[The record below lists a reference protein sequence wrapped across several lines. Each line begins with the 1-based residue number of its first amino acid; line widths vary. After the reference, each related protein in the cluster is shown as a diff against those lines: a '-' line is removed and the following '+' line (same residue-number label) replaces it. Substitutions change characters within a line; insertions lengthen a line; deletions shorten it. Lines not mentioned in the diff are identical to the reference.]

1 MSRLIHTSLHE
12 PKPKPDITGQGKLLI
27 TAVQDRKGAFLFNDN
42 RLLQA
47 ALFSKKQSRVG
58 AIYLGKVKNVC
69 KNMDACF
76 VEIADK
82 ELVYL
87 PTKQCK
93 APFMV
98 NRSFDG
104 RILEGDELLLQI
116 ERDALK
122 TKQAAATTKITLQGR
137 YAVFTTDS
145 CKIGISSKLSKEQK
159 SRVYAVLQENGL
171 IDKDRNYRQIPL
183 YSKQTYPYLEQM
195 PPYSAVIRTEAAIL
209 LEQEQ
214 GERIFLSELESLE
227 AQFVKLFAKAIHSTC
242 FTCLSAP
249 KTPWEAAIS
258 QIPAE
263 EYKEVVTDFS
273 KLYEEMIPFFQE
285 REKTIRLYT
294 DASYPL
300 KSLYSLDTRMT
311 DALSRRIWLKS
322 GAYLVV
328 DVTEALTVFDVNS
341 GKYDVRKVSDEA
353 FYQINLEAAREI
365 ALQIRL
371 RNLSGIILIDF
382 INMPDTVKQ
391 ENLLDNMKELV
402 KTDPVHTTV
411 VDITP
416 LGLMEITRKKVNKTL
431 AEQFKEEE

>member
-12 PKPKPDITGQGKLLI
+12 PSPKHCSPDQGKLLI
-27 TAVQDRKGAFLFNDN
+27 TAVQDRKGAFLLREN

-47 ALFSKKQSRVG
+47 SIFSTKQSRVG

-76 VEIADK
+76 VEIAEK

-87 PTKQCK
+87 PTDQCK

-137 YAVFTTDS
+137 YCVFTTES

-159 SRVYAVLQENGL
+159 SRVYAVLQESGL
-171 IDKDRNYRQIPL
+171 IDKDRNYRH
-183 YSKQTYPYLEQM
+183 SGQM
-195 PPYSAVIRTEAAIL
+195 PPYIEQLPPYSVVIRTEAAVL
-209 LEQEQ
+209 LEQGQ
-214 GERIFLSELESLE
+214 GESVFLSQLEELE
-227 AQFVKLFAKAIHSTC
+227 AQFVKLFAKAMHSTC
-242 FTCLSAP
+242 FTCLSSPRA
-249 KTPWEAAIS
+249 PWEAS
-258 QIPAE
+258 VCQIPAG
-263 EYKEVVTDFS
+263 EYEEVVTDCP

-285 REKTIRLYT
+285 RGKVLRLYT

-300 KSLYSLDTRMT
+300 KNLYSLDTRMAE
-311 DALSRRIWLKS
+311 ALSRRIWLKS
-322 GAYLVV
+322 GAYLVI

-341 GKYDVRKVSDEA
+341 GKYDARRTSQEA
-353 FYQINLEAAREI
+353 YYQINLEAAREI

-382 INMPDTVKQ
+382 INMSDTAKQ
-391 ENLLDNMKELV
+391 EKLLDTMKELV
-402 KTDPVHTTV
+402 QTDPVYTTV

>member
-12 PKPKPDITGQGKLLI
+12 PHPELCSPDQGKLLV
-27 TAVQDRKGAFLFNDN
+27 TAVQDRKGAFLLRDN

-47 ALFSKKQSRVG
+47 TIFSMKQSLVG

-76 VEIADK
+76 VEIAEK

-87 PTKQCK
+87 PTDQCK

-137 YAVFTTDS
+137 YCVFTTES

-159 SRVYAVLQENGL
+159 SRVYAVLQESGL
-171 IDKDRNYRQIPL
+171 IDKDRNYRH
-183 YSKQTYPYLEQM
+183 SGQM
-195 PPYSAVIRTEAAIL
+195 PPYIEQLPPYSVVIRTEAAVL

-214 GERIFLSELESLE
+214 GESVFLSQLEELE
-227 AQFVKLFAKAIHSTC
+227 AQFVKLFAKAMHSTC

-249 KTPWEAAIS
+249 RASWEAS
-258 QIPAE
+258 VCQIPAGEYE
-263 EYKEVVTDFS
+263 EVITDCP

-285 REKTIRLYT
+285 RGKVLRLYT

-300 KSLYSLDTRMT
+300 KNLYSLDTRMAE
-311 DALSRRIWLKS
+311 ALSRRIWLKS
-322 GAYLVV
+322 GAYLVI

-341 GKYDVRKVSDEA
+341 GKYDARRTSQEA
-353 FYQINLEAAREI
+353 YYQINLEAAREI

-382 INMPDTVKQ
+382 INMSDTAKQ
-391 ENLLDNMKELV
+391 EKLLDTMKELV
-402 KTDPVHTTV
+402 QTDPVYTTV

-431 AEQFKEEE
+431 AEQFREEE

>member
-1 MSRLIHTSLHE
+1 MSRLIHTSIHE
-12 PKPKPDITGQGKLLI
+12 PNPELGSTGQGKLLI
-27 TAVQDRKGAFLFNDN
+27 TAVQDRKGAFLLHDN

-47 ALFSKKQSRVG
+47 ALFPKKQSRVG

-159 SRVYAVLQENGL
+159 SRVCEVLQENGL
-171 IDKDRNYRQIPL
+171 IDKDRNYRH
-183 YSKQTYPYLEQM
+183 SGQM
-195 PPYSAVIRTEAAIL
+195 PPYIEQLPPYSVVIRTEAAVL

-214 GERIFLSELESLE
+214 GERIFLLELEELE
-227 AQFVKLFAKAIHSTC
+227 TQFAKLFAKAMHNTC

-249 KTPWEAAIS
+249 QTPWEVCVC
-258 QIPAE
+258 QIPVG
-263 EYKEVVTDFS
+263 EYEEVVTDCPG
-273 KLYEEMIPFFQE
+273 LYEEMVPFFQE
-285 REKTIRLYT
+285 RGKTLRLYT

-300 KSLYSLDTRMT
+300 KKLYSLDTRIA

-341 GKYDVRKVSDEA
+341 GKYDARKVSDEA
-353 FYQINLEAAREI
+353 FYRINLEAAGEI
-365 ALQIRL
+365 ARQIRL

-382 INMPDTVKQ
+382 INMQDTTRQ
-391 ENLLDNMKELV
+391 EKLLNTMKELV
-402 KTDPVHTTV
+402 KKDPVHTTV

>member
-1 MSRLIHTSLHE
+1 MSRLIHTSLHKPNPE
-12 PKPKPDITGQGKLLI
+12 PGSTGQGKLLI
-27 TAVQDRKGAFLFNDN
+27 TAVQDRKGAFLLQDN

-93 APFMV
+93 TPFMV

-159 SRVYAVLQENGL
+159 RRVCEVLQENGL
-171 IDKDRNYRQIPL
+171 IDKDRNYRP
-183 YSKQTYPYLEQM
+183 SGQM
-195 PPYSAVIRTEAAIL
+195 PPHIEQLPPYSVVIRTEVAVL

-214 GERIFLSELESLE
+214 GERIFLSELEELE
-227 AQFVKLFAKAIHSTC
+227 TQFAKLFAKAMHSTC
-242 FTCLSAP
+242 FACLSAP
-249 KTPWEAAIS
+249 KTPWQVCAC
-258 QIPAE
+258 QIPAGEYE
-263 EYKEVVTDFS
+263 EVITDCPG
-273 KLYEEMIPFFQE
+273 LYEEMVSFFQE
-285 REKTIRLYT
+285 QGKTLRLYT

-300 KSLYSLDTRMT
+300 KNLYSLDTRIA

-328 DVTEALTVFDVNS
+328 DITEALTVFDVNS
-341 GKYDVRKVSDEA
+341 GKYDAGKVSDEA
-353 FYQINLEAAREI
+353 FYRINLEAAGEI
-365 ALQIRL
+365 ARQIRL

-382 INMPDTVKQ
+382 INMQDTTRQ
-391 ENLLDNMKELV
+391 EKLLDTMKELV

-411 VDITP
+411 VDITQ